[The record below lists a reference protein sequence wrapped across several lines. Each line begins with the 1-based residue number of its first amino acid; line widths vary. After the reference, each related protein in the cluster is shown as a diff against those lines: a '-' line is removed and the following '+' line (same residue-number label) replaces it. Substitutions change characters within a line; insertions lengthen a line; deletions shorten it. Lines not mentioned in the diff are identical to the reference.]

1 MTSNEMLEGFGVSF
15 WSWVFFKKWKLL
27 DSARSIVICYGML
40 ALIFG
45 FLAGLTALL
54 YLPLQ

>member
-1 MTSNEMLEGFGVSF
+1 MATDEMSEGFGDSF

-27 DSARSIVICYGML
+27 DSARSIVVCYGML
-40 ALIFG
+40 ALVFA
-45 FLAGLTALL
+45 FLAGLTAIL